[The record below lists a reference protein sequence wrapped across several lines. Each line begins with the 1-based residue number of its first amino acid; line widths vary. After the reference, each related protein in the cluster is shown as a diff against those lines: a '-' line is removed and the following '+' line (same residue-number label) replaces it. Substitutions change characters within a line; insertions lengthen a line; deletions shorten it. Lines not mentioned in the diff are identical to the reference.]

1 MPLQH
6 VTAAICT
13 LAVLAYSASAFAPM
27 TTNHR
32 ELLIA
37 LISGSLGWLMLAS
50 LNRQQR
56 AVQELRA
63 REQQL
68 AEQSALLQSTLENM
82 GEGLSVF
89 DRDGRLIA
97 WNGRFAKILAFP
109 IDLTGASLSDILLQ
123 QERGGDFGPVD
134 PVPEA
139 RERAERY
146 FRDVPTVEERTTAN
160 GHVLL

>member
-1 MPLQH
+1 
-6 VTAAICT
+6 
-13 LAVLAYSASAFAPM
+13 AYSASAFAP
-27 TTNHR
+27 TGRNHR

-50 LNRQQR
+50 LNRQRQ
-56 AVQELRA
+56 AVSELRA

-89 DRDGRLIA
+89 DREGRLVA
-97 WNGRFAKILAFP
+97 WNGRFAQLLALP
-109 IDLTGASLSDILLQ
+109 IELQRASLYDVLLQ
-123 QERGGDFGPVD
+123 QAMRGDFGPVD

-139 RERAERY
+139 R
-146 FRDVPTVEERTTAN
+146 
-160 GHVLL
+160 